1 MKEQIFYAVIFIS
14 RKLETKFP
22 VELED
27 YQDGVWNSKGAGSTQ
42 RYDWSEVAGIIVSWA
57 DREWMNFGEASSR
70 GPSSSRAVVVGLPG
84 CGAPGLR

>member
-42 RYDWSEVAGIIVSWA
+42 RYDWSEVAGIIVS
-57 DREWMNFGEASSR
+57 
-70 GPSSSRAVVVGLPG
+70 
-84 CGAPGLR
+84 